1 MDMLAERQ
9 AEVKTET
16 VGYTLANEEAYHF
29 SIFWLKSQHKS
40 SLRHKATQVTYRA
53 KWYLNHC

>member
-1 MDMLAERQ
+1 MLAERQ
-9 AEVKTET
+9 SEVKAET

-40 SLRHKATQVTYRA
+40 SLRHKAT
-53 KWYLNHC
+53 